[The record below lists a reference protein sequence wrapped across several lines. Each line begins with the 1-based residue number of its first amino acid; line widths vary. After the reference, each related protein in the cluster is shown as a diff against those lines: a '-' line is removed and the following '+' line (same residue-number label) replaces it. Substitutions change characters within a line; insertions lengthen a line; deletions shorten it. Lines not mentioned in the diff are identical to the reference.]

1 MEHYKSKSYSKEG
14 SNKENENKNNNTTI
28 EYNSTTV
35 IKENSINDNINFDLS
50 TTKENTDKISSLF
63 IEQDNDEK
71 IVNISKLDESFNN
84 NNIKTNREDKNGNLT
99 IQNSEYGI
107 VTNKNKDNEDNNDSK
122 PIVNIS
128 FLETQNNELCL
139 EEIIKNEAS
148 NINIGENNQS
158 QNSTI
163 YKNDE
168 AFRYKKRKRICKYK
182 IIIFIICIIVLV
194 LFSLIGIYILNKFF
208 F

>member
-99 IQNSEYGI
+99 IQNSEYGF

-148 NINIGENNQS
+148 NINIAENNQS

-163 YKNDE
+163 YKYDE
-168 AFRYKKRKRICKYK
+168 AFHYKKRKRIYKYK
-182 IIIFIICIIVLV
+182 IIIFLICIIVLV
-194 LFSLIGIYILNKFF
+194 IFSLIGIYILNKFF

>member
-14 SNKENENKNNNTTI
+14 SNKENENENNNTTI

-99 IQNSEYGI
+99 IQNSEYGF

-148 NINIGENNQS
+148 NINIAENNQS

-163 YKNDE
+163 YKYDE
-168 AFRYKKRKRICKYK
+168 AFHYKKRKRIFKYK
-182 IIIFIICIIVLV
+182 LIIFIICIIVLV
-194 LFSLIGIYILNKFF
+194 IFSLIGIYILNKFF

>member
-84 NNIKTNREDKNGNLT
+84 NNIKTNREDKNGNLP

-107 VTNKNKDNEDNNDSK
+107 VTNKNKDNEDNSDSK

-139 EEIIKNEAS
+139 EEIIKNEANNF
-148 NINIGENNQS
+148 NIAENNQS

-163 YKNDE
+163 YKHDE
-168 AFRYKKRKRICKYK
+168 AFHYKKRKRIYKYK
-182 IIIFIICIIVLV
+182 IIIFLICIIVLV
-194 LFSLIGIYILNKFF
+194 IFSLIGIFILNKFF

>member
-14 SNKENENKNNNTTI
+14 SNKENKNNNTTI

-84 NNIKTNREDKNGNLT
+84 NNIKTNREDKKP
-99 IQNSEYGI
+99 IQNSEYGL

-148 NINIGENNQS
+148 NINIAENNQS

-163 YKNDE
+163 YRYDE
-168 AFRYKKRKRICKYK
+168 AFHYKKRKRIFKYK
-182 IIIFIICIIVLV
+182 LIIFIICIIVLV
-194 LFSLIGIYILNKFF
+194 IFSLIKIYILNKFF

>member
-14 SNKENENKNNNTTI
+14 SNKENENNNTTI

-84 NNIKTNREDKNGNLT
+84 NNIKTNREDKNGNLP
-99 IQNSEYGI
+99 IQNSEYGF

-148 NINIGENNQS
+148 NINIAENNQS

-163 YKNDE
+163 YKHDE
-168 AFRYKKRKRICKYK
+168 AFRYKKRKRIFKYK
-182 IIIFIICIIVLV
+182 LIIFIICIIVLV
-194 LFSLIGIYILNKFF
+194 IFSLIGIYILNKFF

>member
-35 IKENSINDNINFDLS
+35 IEENSINDNINFDLS

-84 NNIKTNREDKNGNLT
+84 NNIKTNREDKNGNLP

-107 VTNKNKDNEDNNDSK
+107 VTNKNKDNEDSNDSK

-148 NINIGENNQS
+148 NINIAE
-158 QNSTI
+158 I
-163 YKNDE
+163 IK
-168 AFRYKKRKRICKYK
+168 AK
-182 IIIFIICIIVLV
+182 IQLFINMMKHFIIKREKEFINI
-194 LFSLIGIYILNKFF
+194 K
-208 F
+208 